1 MSKYEV
7 VIGLEVH
14 LELGTKTKIFCSCP
28 TTFGD
33 EPNTQVCP
41 VCLGLPGVLPVLN
54 KRALEFAVLTGLA
67 LNCEINSYS
76 KFDRKN
82 YFYPDLPKAYQISQF
97 DFPVGKNG
105 YLKIQSNGETRKI
118 GINRV
123 HLEEDAGKLIH
134 SNDGLFSLV
143 DYNRTGVPLVEIV
156 SEPDLRS
163 AEEARVFLEDL
174 KKILL
179 YTGVS
184 DCKMEEG
191 SLRCDANI
199 SVRLKG
205 EAELGTKTEL
215 KNMNSF
221 KAVQKGLEFE
231 VERQIERLENG
242 HRIVQETLR
251 WDETKGETVTMRSKE
266 EAHDY
271 RYFPDPD
278 LVPMEIGVMMVEK
291 VKKELPE
298 LPLEKKERFVSQY
311 CLSDYDAQV
320 LTGTREM
327 AVFFEECVKL
337 FSEPKIVS
345 NWVMGEL
352 SMHMNAAGLDFC
364 TIKVTPEDL
373 VEMLEMLKQ
382 GKISG
387 KMAKDVLAEMFNSG
401 KKAHQVVKEKG
412 MEQISDQGVL
422 EEIIQEVIKT
432 NPGPVADYKA
442 KKKKALGFLVG
453 QVMKSTGGSANPQMV
468 NEILR
473 DKLKNV

>member
-1 MSKYEV
+1 MTKYEV

-14 LELGTKTKIFCSCP
+14 LELRTETKIFCSCP

-105 YLKIQSNGETRKI
+105 YLNIHSNGEIRTI

-156 SEPDLRS
+156 SEPDMRS
-163 AEEARVFLEDL
+163 AEEARVFLEVL

-205 EAELGTKTEL
+205 ETELGTKTEL

-231 VERQIERLENG
+231 VERQIERLESG

-251 WDETKGETVTMRSKE
+251 WVEGSGETISMRSKE

-278 LVPMEIGVMMVEK
+278 LVPMEIGAMMVEK

-298 LPLEKKERFVSQY
+298 LPLEKQDRFMSQY
-311 CLSDYDAQV
+311 SLSKYDAEV

-327 AVFFEECVKL
+327 AGFFEECVKA
-337 FSEPKIVS
+337 FPEPKTVS

-352 SMHMNAAGLDFC
+352 SMHMNAAGLDFS
-364 TIKVTPEDL
+364 TIKITPEHL
-373 VEMLEMLKQ
+373 VEMLEMLKL

-387 KMAKDVLAEMFNSG
+387 KMAKNVFAQMFKSG
-401 KKAHQVVKEKG
+401 EKAHQVVEEKG

-422 EEIIQEVIKT
+422 EEIIQEVIKS

-453 QVMKSTGGSANPQMV
+453 QVMKSTGGS
-468 NEILR
+468 
-473 DKLKNV
+473 